1 MKYIELLEGKKTY
14 IVAALL
20 VVFAGIGVYT
30 HQLTA
35 DQAVVI
41 VLNGLGLGT
50 LRSGINK
57 S

>member
-41 VLNGLGLGT
+41 VLNGLGLGA